1 MSSKLI
7 PFNVPSLNGKELGYI
22 QQAIIKVQIS
32 RYLFG
37 VQLIYVDL
45 K

>member
-7 PFNVPSLNGKELGYI
+7 FVNVPSLNGKKLDYI

-37 VQLIYVDL
+37 IQLIYMVL